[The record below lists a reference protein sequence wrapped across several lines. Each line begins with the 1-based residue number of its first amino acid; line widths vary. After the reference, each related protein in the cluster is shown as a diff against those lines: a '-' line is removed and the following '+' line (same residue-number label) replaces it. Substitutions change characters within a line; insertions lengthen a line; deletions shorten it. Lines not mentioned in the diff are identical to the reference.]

1 MSQAEMLQTNSAAE
15 FAGKPVVIIGGHL
28 GTGPAVVQAF
38 AAQQARIVIG
48 VVAGQAVSEASRAAC
63 ALPGVTELD
72 IDSVDP
78 ASVSRFFDACAQRL
92 GGLQVVVNIAPPVKT
107 QAALDIPPQEYRRVV
122 EQELLGP
129 MQCCLEAGRRLSA
142 IAEATHSRAGRII
155 SFCSMS
161 GKTGVH
167 KHVAPYAAAKG
178 GMVTFS
184 RVLAAELASTGTT
197 VNMIAT
203 ALFDVQVAGGAE
215 RMAEVVKGIPVGRVG
230 RSEEAAHAVLY
241 LASDKGGYVTGET
254 LNLSG
259 GRFMD

>member
-1 MSQAEMLQTNSAAE
+1 MSQAEMIQTNTAAE
-15 FAGKPVVIIGGHL
+15 FAARPVVIIGGHL
-28 GTGPAVVQAF
+28 GTGPAVVKAF

-48 VVAGQAVSEASRAAC
+48 VVAGQPLSEASRAAC
-63 ALPGVTELD
+63 ALPGVIELD
-72 IDSVDP
+72 IDPVDP
-78 ASVSRFFDACAQRL
+78 ASVSHFFDACEQRL

-107 QAALDIPPQEYRRVV
+107 QAALDIPPPEYRRVL

-129 MQCCLEAGRRLSA
+129 MQCCLEAGRRLTA